1 MSAVLAAFMGGLAI
15 GAALGGRAAPQ
26 VSERR
31 ALQIYAGLELTVAAS
46 ALLIPWAL
54 VLSRPLLAAA
64 YADGA
69 GTWFGVT
76 RLVLSLAMLGVPT
89 AAMGATLPFAAR
101 WYLRTM
107 ERAGAEAGDL
117 YAGNTIGAA
126 TGAGL
131 ASFVLVPMLGVRTT
145 LWIAASVNVVAAIVA
160 WAISR
165 RDVDV
170 SGVGRPFRAGNEP
183 RKSKRPADK
192 KSHLTQQPAG
202 TASLTLA
209 AAALALT
216 GFAALVSE
224 VVWARVLALIIGPTT
239 YAFGLML
246 TTFIL
251 GLAAGSFAG
260 ARLSARVRDARPSL
274 ALVVAAFGVASGAAL
289 WRMSGLP
296 IEVAQSIATASGTP
310 FRSVLWR
317 QGIVAASLLLP
328 VAIALG
334 AAFPLAVGVAARTR
348 ERVARDLAILYA
360 SNTAAAI
367 AGSLAAGFVLIPRFG
382 LRPTI
387 VGMVVLAGLGAGTLA
402 VAGGIARSRVLVL
415 AAVSVAAVA
424 LAWTAPRWDH
434 ALLSSGAYKYASY
447 LRVPDLEAVLTAGS
461 LEYYK
466 EGAASTVTVRRAAG
480 ATMLAI
486 DGKIDA
492 SNASD
497 MLTQRLLAHL
507 PLLLHA
513 QPKRVAIVGLGSGVT
528 LGSVLSHGIDQ
539 ADVLEISPEVIEAS
553 ARFAEE
559 NRHALDDRRTR
570 VITGDGRTHLLL
582 GRNRYDVI
590 ISEPSN
596 PWVAGVAS
604 LFTREFFEGARDRLA
619 DGGVLCQWAHTY
631 DIRDADLRSIVATF
645 AAVFPRGTLW
655 LVGGGDLLLIGSDR
669 PLDGEL
675 DQIAARMARPGVA
688 ADLADVSVADAASLL
703 SMYVGGPA
711 ELRKFGSGARVQ
723 SDDRTAL
730 EFSAP
735 RGLYEVTGDNASAL
749 RALTREADVPRVVRG
764 ASNSAQVTAAS
775 WRSRGRMLLQA
786 EAYRLAHDAYAQA
799 FDLEPDDVDG
809 ADGLVRSAGE
819 AGQDA
824 VEATLTRLRGIVA
837 RDAGRGN
844 VAARVALS
852 QLLGAR
858 GEIAEAVSMLSP
870 VATDPRV
877 IEQLASLYADQGD
890 VDRLR
895 RVVEQLERIWPDRP
909 GTAYYRATLSLSIG
923 RPQDA
928 IAAAEP
934 AAHRYPLEGRLQN
947 VLGVAYATA
956 SRRDEARRA
965 FEAALA
971 RDPRDAATYTNLGL
985 LDLETGQADRAV
997 SRFGEA
1003 LLLDPESAR
1012 ALAALADALDRL
1024 GQASRAARIRAR
1036 RR

>member
-1 MSAVLAAFMGGLAI
+1 MRRLFLLIYGLSGAAGLIYEILWTRQLTLLMGHTTAAVSAVLAAFMGGLAI

-367 AGSLAAGFVLIPRFG
+367 AGSLAAGFVLIPRSG

-466 EGAASTVTVRRAAG
+466 EGAASTVTVRR
-480 ATMLAI
+480 
-486 DGKIDA
+486 
-492 SNASD
+492 
-497 MLTQRLLAHL
+497 
-507 PLLLHA
+507 
-513 QPKRVAIVGLGSGVT
+513 
-528 LGSVLSHGIDQ
+528 
-539 ADVLEISPEVIEAS
+539 
-553 ARFAEE
+553 
-559 NRHALDDRRTR
+559 
-570 VITGDGRTHLLL
+570 
-582 GRNRYDVI
+582 
-590 ISEPSN
+590 
-596 PWVAGVAS
+596 
-604 LFTREFFEGARDRLA
+604 
-619 DGGVLCQWAHTY
+619 
-631 DIRDADLRSIVATF
+631 
-645 AAVFPRGTLW
+645 
-655 LVGGGDLLLIGSDR
+655 
-669 PLDGEL
+669 
-675 DQIAARMARPGVA
+675 
-688 ADLADVSVADAASLL
+688 
-703 SMYVGGPA
+703 
-711 ELRKFGSGARVQ
+711 
-723 SDDRTAL
+723 
-730 EFSAP
+730 
-735 RGLYEVTGDNASAL
+735 
-749 RALTREADVPRVVRG
+749 
-764 ASNSAQVTAAS
+764 
-775 WRSRGRMLLQA
+775 
-786 EAYRLAHDAYAQA
+786 
-799 FDLEPDDVDG
+799 
-809 ADGLVRSAGE
+809 
-819 AGQDA
+819 
-824 VEATLTRLRGIVA
+824 
-837 RDAGRGN
+837 
-844 VAARVALS
+844 
-852 QLLGAR
+852 
-858 GEIAEAVSMLSP
+858 
-870 VATDPRV
+870 
-877 IEQLASLYADQGD
+877 
-890 VDRLR
+890 
-895 RVVEQLERIWPDRP
+895 
-909 GTAYYRATLSLSIG
+909 
-923 RPQDA
+923 
-928 IAAAEP
+928 
-934 AAHRYPLEGRLQN
+934 
-947 VLGVAYATA
+947 
-956 SRRDEARRA
+956 
-965 FEAALA
+965 
-971 RDPRDAATYTNLGL
+971 
-985 LDLETGQADRAV
+985 
-997 SRFGEA
+997 
-1003 LLLDPESAR
+1003 
-1012 ALAALADALDRL
+1012 
-1024 GQASRAARIRAR
+1024 
-1036 RR
+1036 